1 MTTSNYKELLA
12 KRAELEAQINTAR
25 QEESGAALATIH
37 SLIAEY
43 GLSQSEVFP
52 PLKRSSSVN
61 KGTTVAPKYRD
72 PATGATW
79 SGRGK
84 APLWIANKDRAQ
96 FAIG

>member
-12 KRAELEAQINTAR
+12 MRAELEAQINTAR

-52 PLKRSSSVN
+52 SKRSASVN
-61 KGTTVAPKYRD
+61 KGSTVAPKYRD